1 MSQIHLRRF
10 TGSAIAP
17 HLHDVADLRIRVFRE
32 WPYLYQGDMDYEQRY
47 LETYSRS
54 PESLF
59 VLAFDGERVVG
70 ASTGVPMAD
79 ETDEFKQPF
88 IARGDDPGRI
98 FYFGESVL
106 LPAYRGQ
113 GVGVRFFQE
122 REGYA
127 CELGRFAHTA
137 FCAVD
142 RPSDHPRRPPNHVPL
157 DDFWMRRGYVKQPSL
172 TTLLTWLDLE
182 ESRPTAKPMT
192 FWLKRLDGVDAN

>member
-1 MSQIHLRRF
+1 MRQICLRRF

-17 HLHDVADLRIRVFRE
+17 YLHDVADLRIRVFRD

-79 ETDEFKQPF
+79 ETDEFKRPF
-88 IARGDDPGRI
+88 IARGDDPERI

-106 LPAYRGQ
+106 LPDYRGQ
-113 GVGVRFFQE
+113 GIGVCFFQE

-127 CELGRFAHTA
+127 RELGRFTHTA

-142 RPSDHPRRPPNHVPL
+142 RPSDHPRRPPDHVPL
-157 DDFWMRRGYVKQPSL
+157 DAFWRRRGYVKQPSL
-172 TTLLTWLDLE
+172 TTLLSWLDLD
-182 ESRPTAKPMT
+182 ESQPTAKPMT